1 MSAFA
6 GRPLGPR
13 SAAHLDRQ
21 DLPRHDRGGKTGN
34 EKGWV
39 CATTAPNQ
47 LVAEMWQQ
55 AMREEGIPSM
65 LASRDAVSFLG
76 LTSTPVRLMV
86 PAEME
91 ERAHALLDGLLSS
104 DVAPPD
110 EDDR

>member
-1 MSAFA
+1 
-6 GRPLGPR
+6 LGSR
-13 SAAHLDRQ
+13 SVAHLDSH
-21 DLPRHDRGGKTGN
+21 DLPRHDQGGKTQS
-34 EKGWV
+34 EMGWI
-39 CATTAPNQ
+39 CTTRAPNQ

-65 LASRDAVSFLG
+65 LAPQDTVSFLG

-91 ERAHALLDGLLSS
+91 GRAQAVLDGLLPGNDLLSE
-104 DVAPPD
+104 

>member
-1 MSAFA
+1 
-6 GRPLGPR
+6 
-13 SAAHLDRQ
+13 LDRH
-21 DLPRHDRGGKTGN
+21 DLPRHNQGGDTGS
-34 EKGWV
+34 EMEWI

-65 LASRDAVSFLG
+65 LASQDTVSFLG
-76 LTSTPVRLMV
+76 LTSIPVRLMV

-91 ERAHALLDGLLSS
+91 GRAQAVLDGLLPGNDLLSE
-104 DVAPPD
+104 